1 MRAQLQVSG
10 PDRGAHSAPPVRASE
25 AGVASLTSLVELGSY
40 ELREERDRAG
50 IQETADALAQHPV
63 LRAADQ

>member
-1 MRAQLQVSG
+1 MRAQLPVSG
-10 PDRGAHSAPPVRASE
+10 PDRGAHSAPPVWASE

-50 IQETADALAQHPV
+50 M
-63 LRAADQ
+63 